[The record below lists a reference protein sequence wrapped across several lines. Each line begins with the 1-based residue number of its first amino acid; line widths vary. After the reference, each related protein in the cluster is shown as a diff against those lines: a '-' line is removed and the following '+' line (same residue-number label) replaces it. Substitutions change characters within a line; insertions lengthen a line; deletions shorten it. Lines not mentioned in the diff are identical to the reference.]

1 MAKICILTALLFTPG
16 GEQRVTTVIANEL
29 AKNNQLIIYT
39 MDEEE
44 NRADS
49 PYHLDPGIE
58 IRYTKQPVYGFVNRC
73 ARRLIRDIN
82 EKTNILYQSKWA
94 YKWLEFAYFQ
104 KSWQEQT
111 LKELTKEPYD
121 VILAVSGGNTLQ
133 LGLIADKLSCKTIG
147 WEHNAFEAYFKIPGM
162 YFYHQDQLFQR
173 ALKNLDSCVVLNEHI
188 SKQYQE
194 AFGKTC
200 EVIYNPRSFVS
211 EEKSSLSK
219 KTFVS
224 CGRMIKQK
232 GYDLL
237 IDAFYDFSKE
247 NQEWNLVI
255 VGDGEDRGMV
265 EEKIAEYGL
274 TDRVTITGYTG
285 DVKKYLL
292 NASAY
297 VMSSRWEGFPMV
309 LTEAFEMGLPTVA
322 FDISAVEPLLTEGKQ
337 GFLAKSYDT
346 KDFAKQMLR
355 MADATQEMRREMAKN
370 AILKARSLSVEN
382 IIKEWKQLLQ
392 AE

>member
-1 MAKICILTALLFTPG
+1 
-16 GEQRVTTVIANEL
+16 
-29 AKNNQLIIYT
+29 
-39 MDEEE
+39 
-44 NRADS
+44 
-49 PYHLDPGIE
+49 
-58 IRYTKQPVYGFVNRC
+58 
-73 ARRLIRDIN
+73 
-82 EKTNILYQSKWA
+82 
-94 YKWLEFAYFQ
+94 
-104 KSWQEQT
+104 
-111 LKELTKEPYD
+111 
-121 VILAVSGGNTLQ
+121 
-133 LGLIADKLSCKTIG
+133 
-147 WEHNAFEAYFKIPGM
+147 
-162 YFYHQDQLFQR
+162 
-173 ALKNLDSCVVLNEHI
+173 
-188 SKQYQE
+188 
-194 AFGKTC
+194 
-200 EVIYNPRSFVS
+200 
-211 EEKSSLSK
+211 
-219 KTFVS
+219 
-224 CGRMIKQK
+224 MIKQK

-265 EEKIAEYGL
+265 EEKIAEYEL

-285 DVKKYLL
+285 DVKKYLI

-355 MADATQEMRREMAKN
+355 MADATQEMRREMAEN